1 MIFFLAK
8 LNKLRMVGV
17 LDNINADIIADFWVN
32 FVSPDFL
39 FLVPIHDMNVRLS
52 LLEMYG
58 CVPLDIFDFYFHIL
72 RDFIHAC

>member
-17 LDNINADIIADFWVN
+17 IDNINADIIADFGVN

-39 FLVPIHDMNVRLS
+39 FLVPVHDMNVRLS
-52 LLEMYG
+52 LLEMYSG
-58 CVPLDIFDFYFHIL
+58 VPLDIFDFHFHIL
-72 RDFIHAC
+72 CDFVHAR